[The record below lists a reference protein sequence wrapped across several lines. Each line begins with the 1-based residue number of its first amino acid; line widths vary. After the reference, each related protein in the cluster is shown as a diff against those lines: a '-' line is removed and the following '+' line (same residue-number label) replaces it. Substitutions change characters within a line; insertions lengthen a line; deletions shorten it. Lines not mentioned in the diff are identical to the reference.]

1 MRERVVRHR
10 ADLVVVDP
18 VGNDHR
24 ERRED
29 ARIGQALDGSRLHL
43 PQVLAAVEQV
53 RLELEAVELEVDLD
67 AVAKPMQG
75 VEEPVVLR
83 DADAI
88 RVEQHARH
96 APLDGGLD
104 DLDDLRV
111 HRRLAAGE
119 HQHVDLAA
127 LALDRGVERAE
138 DVRQARVSAH
148 VRARCGEA
156 GRAVEIAVLGD
167 VHEQDAR
174 VLRLEPA
181 QAIGVAHRDRHHVVR
196 RVLDDLA
203 RRDAPLLEVLPEAV
217 VLVVQADHLAV
228 AAPAVPPQVDRSVLH
243 DEVALEDVG
252 RVVDLAVGVL
262 GEAVPAD
269 GEDHAERRVRAERK
283 CGGHDSQL
291 QVIVPEIG
299 SASERSIGCP
309 CSSNASA
316 GRKPSKVSEP
326 LVELEPGSSSI
337 PALGPVLG

>member
-1 MRERVVRHR
+1 
-10 ADLVVVDP
+10 
-18 VGNDHR
+18 
-24 ERRED
+24 
-29 ARIGQALDGSRLHL
+29 
-43 PQVLAAVEQV
+43 
-53 RLELEAVELEVDLD
+53 
-67 AVAKPMQG
+67 MQG

-83 DADAI
+83 DADAV
-88 RVEQHARH
+88 RVEQHAGH

-119 HQHVDLAA
+119 HEHVDLAA
-127 LALDRGVERAE
+127 LALDRGVERAQ

-148 VRARCGEA
+148 VRARGGEA
-156 GRAVEIAVLGD
+156 GRAVEVAVLGD

-203 RRDAPLLEVLPEAV
+203 RRHAPLLEVLPQAV

-243 DEVALEDVG
+243 DQVALQDVG

-262 GEAVPAD
+262 GEAVAAD
-269 GEDHAERRVRAERK
+269 GQDHPERRVRAKRK
-283 CGGHDSQL
+283 CGGHEFYSQL

-299 SASERSIGCP
+299 SASKRSIGCP
-309 CSSNASA
+309 CSSKASA

-326 LVELEPGSSSI
+326 LVAARAGLQLDPGARARARLVVDDCPPACVGSPMEMLTVGTSS
-337 PALGPVLG
+337 PLRRLGEGSRRRR